1 MCACGLTSSR
11 MQWQLFRGQTRE
23 GKEPPL
29 IKRKKKE
36 KKGEKGG
43 TTSLHMEIPDQSY
56 SCPLSI
62 LTGTI

>member
-1 MCACGLTSSR
+1 MTTFSR
-11 MQWQLFRGQTRE
+11 TNKGRKGATTY
-23 GKEPPL
+23 KKKK
-29 IKRKKKE
+29 KRK

>member
-1 MCACGLTSSR
+1 MTTFSR
-11 MQWQLFRGQTRE
+11 TNKGRKGATTY
-23 GKEPPL
+23 
-29 IKRKKKE
+29 KKKKKKK

-43 TTSLHMEIPDQSY
+43 TTSLHMEIRIPDQSY